1 MVSTY
6 DRHGNVS
13 KLDFPFFPSIIILL
27 FYNFFFYQNTLSK
40 GYYVNPNGKA
50 FKTGSLQSPT
60 HSYSSSEGGNYAIM
74 DNRIK
79 LETSPNEMNNHNRY
93 SAPLNYQ
100 GDESSARG
108 GLNNRRSA
116 PEFLTEN

>member
-1 MVSTY
+1 MFCT
-6 DRHGNVS
+6 
-13 KLDFPFFPSIIILL
+13 
-27 FYNFFFYQNTLSK
+27 QNTLSK

-79 LETSPNEMNNHNRY
+79 LETSPNEMNSHNRY

-100 GDESSARG
+100 PDEPSSRAG
-108 GLNNRRSA
+108 NGVNNRRSA
-116 PEFLTEN
+116 PEFLTDN

>member
-1 MVSTY
+1 MVSNY

-13 KLDFPFFPSIIILL
+13 KYCSFGDKTLDCLL
-27 FYNFFFYQNTLSK
+27 CTQNTLSK

-100 GDESSARG
+100 PDEPSSRAG
-108 GLNNRRSA
+108 NGINNRRSA
-116 PEFLTEN
+116 PEFLTDN